1 MVIKMNKFT
10 MLASVAVVAVSA
22 SALAADYK
30 TVKEVK
36 TDVVAVA
43 ADVASPQDFY
53 ATLGVGY
60 GKFSN
65 KASGNGASATFKKN
79 KPTFMIGFGKQID
92 NQVRADLTVDVN
104 SKVAKTKAT
113 SVGDTKLD
121 YKSWTVMANA
131 YYQFDDM
138 ASVSPYVTAGLGY
151 SKQKVTL
158 THVATSLADS
168 KRKGHVAYQAGF
180 GVSSK
185 MSDKMTFDLGYRF
198 VHSGKV
204 TTPTGYTVKPT
215 AHKIMAAIRMPL

>member
-1 MVIKMNKFT
+1 MNKFT
-10 MLASVAVVAVSA
+10 MLASVAAVAVSA

-36 TDVVAVA
+36 TDIVAVA
-43 ADVASPQDFY
+43 ADVAAPQDFY

-65 KASGNGASATFKKN
+65 KVTGNGTFKKN
-79 KPTFMIGFGKQID
+79 KPTFMIGFGKQVD

-104 SKVAKTKAT
+104 SKVAKTK
-113 SVGDTKLD
+113 GDKKLD

-131 YYQFDDM
+131 YYHFDDM

-151 SKQKVTL
+151 SKQKATL
-158 THVATSLADS
+158 TTVSTTLAES

-180 GVSSK
+180 GVASK

-198 VHSGKV
+198 SHTGKV
-204 TTPTGYTVKPT
+204 TLPSGTSVKPT